1 MSNYNESMRKNN
13 AIALMS
19 RIREKA
25 NKLIIRELQ
34 QHGVEGIV
42 PSHGEIMVHLFAAE
56 ECTMQDLAKQINR
69 TKPTVTVLIEKLV
82 ACGYVIKEKSAED
95 NRVTFIKLTAK
106 GWGLKPIFEAVSE
119 KMNAAVYQGLSDEES
134 AMFERVLTQINR
146 NLDKV

>member
-1 MSNYNESMRKNN
+1 
-13 AIALMS
+13 MS

-25 NKLIIRELQ
+25 NKLIVRELR

-69 TKPTVTVLIEKLV
+69 TKPTVTVLVEKLV
-82 ACGYVIKEKSAED
+82 ACGYVVKEKSAED

-106 GWGLKPIFEAVSE
+106 GWELKPIFEVISA
-119 KMNAAVYQGLSDEES
+119 KMNALVYQGLSDEE
-134 AMFERVLTQINR
+134 AEMLEKVLTQINC
-146 NLDKV
+146 NLDNV

>member
-1 MSNYNESMRKNN
+1 
-13 AIALMS
+13 MS

-25 NKLIIRELQ
+25 NKLIVRELR

-56 ECTMQDLAKQINR
+56 ECTMQELAKQINR
-69 TKPTVTVLIEKLV
+69 TKPTVTVLVEKLV
-82 ACGYVIKEKSAED
+82 ACGYVVKEKSAED

-106 GWGLKPIFEAVSE
+106 GWELKPIFEVISA
-119 KMNAAVYQGLSDEES
+119 KMNAVVYQGLCEEE
-134 AMFERVLTQINR
+134 AEMLEKVLTQING

>member
-1 MSNYNESMRKNN
+1 MRENN

-25 NKLIIRELQ
+25 NKLIVRELRQ
-34 QHGVEGIV
+34 RGVEGIV

-56 ECTMQDLAKQINR
+56 ECTMQNLAKQINR
-69 TKPTVTVLIEKLV
+69 TKPTVTVLVEKLV
-82 ACGYVIKEKSAED
+82 ACGYVVKEKSAED

-106 GWGLKPIFEAVSE
+106 GWELKPIFEVVSE
-119 KMNAAVYQGLSDEES
+119 KMNAAVYQGLSEAES
-134 AMFERVLTQINR
+134 EMLEKVLTQVNG